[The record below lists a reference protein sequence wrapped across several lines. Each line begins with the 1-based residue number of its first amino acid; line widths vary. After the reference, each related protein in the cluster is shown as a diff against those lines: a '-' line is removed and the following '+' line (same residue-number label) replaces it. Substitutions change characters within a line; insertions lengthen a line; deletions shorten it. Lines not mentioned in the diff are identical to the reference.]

1 MVVKENFKINLKYSV
16 IIAFVIIF
24 FIPFIYSTANLNE
37 FKVAQCMEKLVV
49 LIGIPLFVP
58 VMKPEQELS
67 IREIV
72 LIKSFPYRIII
83 LFRIVMAVIFSTIF
97 IYVFE
102 LYILYKGCSFPFY
115 AYLLRTIIATML
127 IGGFGILA
135 SILSGNTLIG
145 YLVAFLYFFL
155 SQSNVPGLEMTIVS
169 HGLSIRYILA
179 IALLYLVILVRCESG
194 KI

>member
-24 FIPFIYSTANLNE
+24 FIPFIYGTANLNE

-127 IGGFGILA
+127 IGGFGILV